1 MSLQMVQYNP
11 SNLKYPKDAKMHEST
26 QIDRKKRGINKIS
39 IVQCNNHI
47 KQVSYSQYIDE
58 KKP

>member
-1 MSLQMVQYNP
+1 MVQYNP

-26 QIDRKKRGINKIS
+26 QIDRKKHGINKIS